1 MQQVIDIKKT
11 KTNQEIQDISDHN
24 LRQKISN
31 NIDKKRIKNNIYF
44 VGSPGQKTIDILE
57 EKLSKVGKYRKDAV
71 KVVNLVLS
79 ASPDFFKDKSKAKEW
94 EEITQKYIEET
105 FGKENI
111 LYSVVHKDE
120 KTPCG
125 WAKNIGREGEEWG
138 VLTLA
143 QLRDFQADM
152 FTTVF
157 VGNAMTQNLGGKM
170 VTPRGYLLEK

>member
-120 KTPCG
+120 KTP
-125 WAKNIGREGEEWG
+125 I
-138 VLTLA
+138 
-143 QLRDFQADM
+143 FI
-152 FTTVF
+152 
-157 VGNAMTQNLGGKM
+157 
-170 VTPRGYLLEK
+170 